1 MIKYTPNYLKKLEE
15 IMSENDYK
23 VRYEKGNF
31 KSGYCILE
39 TKKVVVINKFTPL
52 ESRIN
57 SLTEIISNL
66 GFSDVNHREEQL
78 KITLPVNTDSLEN
91 S

>member
-57 SLTEIISNL
+57 SLTEIINNL
-66 GFSDVNHREEQL
+66 GFSDVNHREEIL
-78 KITLPVNTDSLEN
+78 KIKLPNNDSTTE

>member
-1 MIKYTPNYLKKLEE
+1 
-15 IMSENDYK
+15 MSENDYK

-57 SLTEIISNL
+57 SLTEIINNL
-66 GFSDVNHREEQL
+66 GFSDVNHREEKL
-78 KITLPVNTDSLEN
+78 KIIIPSTNNSLEG
-91 S
+91 

>member
-57 SLTEIISNL
+57 SLTEIINSL
-66 GFSDVNHREEQL
+66 GFSDVNHREEHL
-78 KITLPVNTDSLEN
+78 KVGIPPNN
-91 S
+91 STTEA